1 MIRNPFSKG
10 KHVSKFGR
18 MLSGMTAGLMAAT
31 SIIGTN
37 GNFLVSNALV
47 DLGTF
52 TYATETDM
60 GSANKY
66 AAFAYSYYQSNHMEG
81 TFACENF
88 HPSGN
93 DAFGTS
99 HNVDKYVD
107 PNENFLYIGNSFGN
121 VDGLS
126 DELKMVQ
133 QTNGMDGED
142 LQWIMIIPDNVRI
155 VTEGINNGNG
165 IQLVSEDGSYKSN
178 AFNEKKNLAKEIYHK
193 NEVTYNINFIQ
204 ALTSLQTYQQY
215 WKNVDTCGDDAGQ
228 TTVTKSPETV
238 DPNDRVLDIAC
249 AEGGNV
255 VTLTSEELRGNNI
268 NIHAKDGVQDYSL
281 IINVTDLS
289 DGDTFMR
296 NIKIDDSEASY
307 GPQAQKLLFNMLGDD
322 AETYTFGQTD
332 QGVIL
337 APVNQ
342 IKIQDGSHNG
352 NVMGFIVEN
361 VNCQIHQNGFR
372 QLPVNGAKANVVISK
387 KAVNGEDELPGAKL
401 TLTNSNISSNDWAA
415 ILTATANANEGIQF
429 TAVDGGI
436 SWVSGSKEVTVTG
449 LPDARG
455 YTLKE
460 TADNGAKVFDSNG
473 TPYKVI
479 DSEFTF
485 DLVDNKVTNVTNG
498 APAAASGSNE
508 KGYFD
513 DSETNTNKITICD
526 AEKFYANVELGKITA
541 GGDPLSGVSL
551 ELSAKDDSNRTVE
564 LSRDNFPEN
573 ADGFSVN
580 NGAIKWTSSTS
591 AFTFRDLPDGKYTFK
606 ELVIPE
612 GYTAPNGTTVSFTV
626 KNGKVY
632 DATGK
637 PMAEPYHFDI
647 INEQATATNKTNIVI
662 DKKAV
667 TGGGEVVGAKLT
679 LTNENVDN
687 WDDIYNDTKDSSHNV
702 TKVTKGRKT
711 IGITWESTST
721 ALTIKG
727 LPAEKSGY
735 VLKEEAANGGT
746 LIGGKYT
753 VIPSEFKFSIDD
765 EGYVEFD
772 TDENAPTNENKP
784 ANGDGYF
791 GVNGKTITVW
801 DAQTTDIVISKT
813 DITGEKELKGAK
825 LTLTGN
831 ADMTNVKKAE
841 GCNVADANITFS
853 AANNS
858 VQWTSDGV
866 NELKLTGLTNGTYTL
881 EETGANS
888 DGTVELDGETYKV
901 IPSKVT
907 FTVENGKIKN
917 VKLGTK
923 AAATAFNK
931 SAKDSYVVANAQN
944 NKITVCDAE
953 KYPKADIS
961 VNKTD
966 ITGETEVKGA
976 KLTLKNT
983 ALSGTDWANIVR
995 KTNEGLTTAVVKAV
1009 NGGGIEWVS
1018 GDSAVQLKG
1027 LPENGTYSLAE
1038 TAAQDEINVGGK
1050 TYTIIPSEVKFTI
1063 KNGKVTKVS
1072 GTTAKDAKGNG
1083 YYKLG
1088 TDTITVCDAERT
1100 NFKLNKTDVTGQ
1112 KEVKGATITITSSDK
1127 TISWNRMKSY
1137 NADNT
1142 RLTWTTNSVS
1152 WVSDGKAVD
1161 LVGFENGTYTLKET
1175 ATAGQKITDG
1185 TDEYEVIDSAYT
1197 FKVENGKVTVTNA
1210 KTAFNANAL
1219 EGYVV
1224 NKNNVVTI
1232 CDAKKIPENT
1242 DVLIDKADIT
1252 GEKELKGAKLTIFAE
1267 DGKTVVIDEW
1277 TSDGK
1282 TAKKVSLPNGTY
1294 VLKETGG
1301 EFTVGG
1307 KTYKVLTSE
1316 VAFTVNNGTVTAR
1329 GAKTTADKNSRE
1341 SYALFDGT
1349 NKITIC
1355 DAERIPV
1362 VLNKT
1367 DITGEEEIAG
1377 AKITIRR
1384 KNGTA
1389 TYSWNSVIGETK
1401 SFYLDDGDYVLI
1413 EEAVEGTKIVDRD
1426 GKAYTVIPSKVEFS
1440 VKDGKVTSTSAKTA
1454 FDKNATEGYVVADG
1468 NKLTICDA
1476 ERTADVTIS
1485 KTAVSGEDE
1494 LPGAQLTLT
1503 SKTADIANVT
1513 VEGVKPSTQNAKTIV
1528 WTSGTKPAQIKGL
1541 PDGEYTLEETG
1552 GEFTVDGV
1560 TYTVIDSE
1568 ITFTVKNGEITDVSK
1583 NVKDN
1588 KDTTSETSYAY
1599 ADKANNKI
1607 TICDAERP
1615 DNVTI
1620 SKTAVSGEDELPGA
1634 QLTLT
1639 SKTADIANVTVEGV
1653 KPSTQNAKTIVW
1665 TSGTKP
1671 AQIKGLPDGEYTLEE
1686 TGGEFTVEGVT
1697 YTVID
1702 SEITF
1707 TVKNGKITDVSKN
1720 VKDKKDT
1727 TSETSYAYADKANN
1741 KITICDA
1748 ERPNNIKIN
1757 KFEITGEKEIAGAK
1771 LVVTNVDTQETL
1783 EWTSK
1788 LKETWEFFLEDGTY
1802 TLEETGE
1809 TFKDDKGSEYE
1820 VIDSVLKF
1828 KVENGKVTVT
1838 ENKTEKNTETGYY
1851 EYDSKTDIIKVCDA
1865 QKITKNKV
1873 IINKFDITGENEVVG
1888 AVLTLKDSS
1897 GSVIGEPWTSTANK
1911 AWEVQL
1917 EDGTYTLEETGTEDI
1932 TYNGVTYTV
1941 IDSALTFDI
1950 VDGKVKVSDANNG
1963 RTNVGE
1969 NGEGYFDVTGNT
1981 IVVCDAF
1988 RTSVTLDKTDV
1999 TGEEEVTGAK
2009 ITITDSKGEVVDT
2022 WVSDGTKHVVKNLE
2036 NGTYTLTETS
2046 DEGKPITDKDGNE
2059 YEVIDSEIKFTVQN
2073 GKVTVTGAKTEI
2085 DKSATEG
2092 YVVSKG
2098 TEITICD
2105 AKKIFKTTVT
2115 LDKTDV
2121 TGEEEVTGA
2130 KITITDSK
2138 GEVVDTW
2145 VSDGTKHEIKDLP
2158 DGEYTLTETS
2168 DEGKPITD
2176 KDGNEYDVID
2186 SEIKFT
2192 IKNGKVTVTGAK
2204 TEIDKDATEGYVVSK
2219 GSEITICDAKKVGGP
2234 EKTTV
2239 KINKFDITGENELPG
2254 AVLTLIDKDGNTVET
2269 WTSKVGEVWETE
2281 LEDGEYT
2288 LREEGDQI
2296 VVDNEIYDVITSELK
2311 FKVEDGKVTFT
2322 DNKTEKNDKTG
2333 YYDYDEASEIIKV
2346 CDAKKTVKTTVTL
2359 NKTDVTGEEEL
2370 AGATLIIKDKDG
2382 NEVASWTSVIGETK
2396 TFELENGEYE
2406 LIETGDKIT
2415 DKDGNEYEVIDSSLK
2430 FKVEDGKVIV
2440 TEGKTELDTDKG
2452 YYDFDE
2458 ASNIIRISDAKK
2470 AVKTTV
2476 TLNKTDVTGEEE
2488 LAGATLTIRST
2499 DGNTEFSWI
2508 SVIGETKT
2516 FELENG
2522 EYELIETGDKI
2533 TDKDGNEYEVID
2545 SSLKFKV
2552 QDGKVIVTE
2561 GKTELDTDKGYY
2573 DFDEA
2578 SNIIR
2583 VSGAKKAKNIDNDDS
2598 ERDQDT
2604 TTGEDDTSKPD
2615 DSNGT
2620 DKPEESSRVPSY
2632 EESSRPADDD
2642 NSKRT
2647 PDLDD
2652 DSKGGDTTPDSES
2665 SKSEDSSNGDSSKPT
2680 PVKDNSAKDNS
2691 AKDNSSSK
2699 ATATTTTTRTTTTA
2713 TSNGNP
2719 GTGARVVIN
2728 SVELIAAI
2736 GLCFAALNRR
2746 KKDDDDEDER

>member
-1 MIRNPFSKG
+1 M
-10 KHVSKFGR
+10 
-18 MLSGMTAGLMAAT
+18 
-31 SIIGTN
+31 
-37 GNFLVSNALV
+37 
-47 DLGTF
+47 
-52 TYATETDM
+52 
-60 GSANKY
+60 
-66 AAFAYSYYQSNHMEG
+66 
-81 TFACENF
+81 
-88 HPSGN
+88 
-93 DAFGTS
+93 
-99 HNVDKYVD
+99 
-107 PNENFLYIGNSFGN
+107 
-121 VDGLS
+121 
-126 DELKMVQ
+126 
-133 QTNGMDGED
+133 
-142 LQWIMIIPDNVRI
+142 
-155 VTEGINNGNG
+155 
-165 IQLVSEDGSYKSN
+165 
-178 AFNEKKNLAKEIYHK
+178 
-193 NEVTYNINFIQ
+193 
-204 ALTSLQTYQQY
+204 
-215 WKNVDTCGDDAGQ
+215 
-228 TTVTKSPETV
+228 
-238 DPNDRVLDIAC
+238 
-249 AEGGNV
+249 
-255 VTLTSEELRGNNI
+255 
-268 NIHAKDGVQDYSL
+268 
-281 IINVTDLS
+281 
-289 DGDTFMR
+289 
-296 NIKIDDSEASY
+296 
-307 GPQAQKLLFNMLGDD
+307 
-322 AETYTFGQTD
+322 
-332 QGVIL
+332 
-337 APVNQ
+337 
-342 IKIQDGSHNG
+342 
-352 NVMGFIVEN
+352 
-361 VNCQIHQNGFR
+361 
-372 QLPVNGAKANVVISK
+372 
-387 KAVNGEDELPGAKL
+387 
-401 TLTNSNISSNDWAA
+401 
-415 ILTATANANEGIQF
+415 
-429 TAVDGGI
+429 
-436 SWVSGSKEVTVTG
+436 
-449 LPDARG
+449 
-455 YTLKE
+455 
-460 TADNGAKVFDSNG
+460 
-473 TPYKVI
+473 
-479 DSEFTF
+479 
-485 DLVDNKVTNVTNG
+485 
-498 APAAASGSNE
+498 
-508 KGYFD
+508 
-513 DSETNTNKITICD
+513 
-526 AEKFYANVELGKITA
+526 
-541 GGDPLSGVSL
+541 
-551 ELSAKDDSNRTVE
+551 
-564 LSRDNFPEN
+564 
-573 ADGFSVN
+573 
-580 NGAIKWTSSTS
+580 
-591 AFTFRDLPDGKYTFK
+591 
-606 ELVIPE
+606 
-612 GYTAPNGTTVSFTV
+612 
-626 KNGKVY
+626 
-632 DATGK
+632 
-637 PMAEPYHFDI
+637 
-647 INEQATATNKTNIVI
+647 
-662 DKKAV
+662 
-667 TGGGEVVGAKLT
+667 
-679 LTNENVDN
+679 
-687 WDDIYNDTKDSSHNV
+687 

-711 IGITWESTST
+711 IGITWESTSN

-746 LIGGKYT
+746 LIDGKYT

-995 KTNEGLTTAVVKAV
+995 KTNEGLTTAVVKTV

-1088 TDTITVCDAERT
+1088 TDSITVCDAERT

-1127 TISWNRMKSY
+1127 TISWNKMKSY

-1185 TDEYEVIDSAYT
+1185 TDEYEVINSAYT

-1426 GKAYTVIPSKVEFS
+1426 GKAYTVIASKVEFS

-1588 KDTTSETSYAY
+1588 
-1599 ADKANNKI
+1599 
-1607 TICDAERP
+1607 
-1615 DNVTI
+1615 
-1620 SKTAVSGEDELPGA
+1620 
-1634 QLTLT
+1634 
-1639 SKTADIANVTVEGV
+1639 
-1653 KPSTQNAKTIVW
+1653 
-1665 TSGTKP
+1665 
-1671 AQIKGLPDGEYTLEE
+1671 
-1686 TGGEFTVEGVT
+1686 
-1697 YTVID
+1697 
-1702 SEITF
+1702 
-1707 TVKNGKITDVSKN
+1707 
-1720 VKDKKDT
+1720 KDT

-2022 WVSDGTKHVVKNLE
+2022 WVSDGTKH
-2036 NGTYTLTETS
+2036 
-2046 DEGKPITDKDGNE
+2046 
-2059 YEVIDSEIKFTVQN
+2059 
-2073 GKVTVTGAKTEI
+2073 
-2085 DKSATEG
+2085 
-2092 YVVSKG
+2092 
-2098 TEITICD
+2098 
-2105 AKKIFKTTVT
+2105 
-2115 LDKTDV
+2115 
-2121 TGEEEVTGA
+2121 
-2130 KITITDSK
+2130 
-2138 GEVVDTW
+2138 
-2145 VSDGTKHEIKDLP
+2145 EIKDLL

-2186 SEIKFT
+2186 SKIEFT

-2219 GSEITICDAKKVGGP
+2219 GTEITICDAKKVGGP

-2254 AVLTLIDKDGNTVET
+2254 AVLTLIDKDGKTVET

-2296 VVDNEIYDVITSELK
+2296 VVDNDIYDVITSELK

-2430 FKVEDGKVIV
+2430 FKV
-2440 TEGKTELDTDKG
+2440 
-2452 YYDFDE
+2452 
-2458 ASNIIRISDAKK
+2458 
-2470 AVKTTV
+2470 
-2476 TLNKTDVTGEEE
+2476 
-2488 LAGATLTIRST
+2488 
-2499 DGNTEFSWI
+2499 
-2508 SVIGETKT
+2508 
-2516 FELENG
+2516 
-2522 EYELIETGDKI
+2522 
-2533 TDKDGNEYEVID
+2533 
-2545 SSLKFKV
+2545 

-2583 VSGAKKAKNIDNDDS
+2583 VSDAKKAKNIDNDDS